1 MSFLKQDMMK
11 KQINIK
17 GLKLIKYLTEITCQP
32 IIKIKKVLRIKIQI
46 LSMNRIVKMPTWK

>member
-1 MSFLKQDMMK
+1 MMK
-11 KQINIK
+11 KLINIK

-46 LSMNRIVKMPTWK
+46 LSINRIVRMPTWK